1 MRQPLGAIAISTFG
15 LAVLLGPRPSY
26 PQDQTPPATQQE
38 AVPGATEPPA
48 TNAGSPAQTVSP
60 NAQAPVEQ
68 LPPIVVITEPSPGQ
82 KPKQVARKPSP
93 GKAAPGPPV
102 SPATPEA
109 SANGTPTS
117 ASELAVKNAAF
128 NAARDNLLTQIGTS
142 SYDFSQQAIQ
152 ALPQGN
158 ETPVDKVLLQAPGVV
173 QDSAAS
179 GLLHVR
185 NEHANL
191 QYRINGIILPD
202 GVSGFGQILETE
214 FVGSVSLITG
224 ALPAEFGYRT
234 SGLVDIQTKSGS
246 QDPGGSIGV
255 YGGSQQTLTPS
266 IEYGGTTGQ
275 TEYFFTGRYFTS
287 DEGIE
292 NPTSSFVPIH
302 DDTQQ
307 GRAFGY
313 VSTLL
318 SPTTRLSFITGSSVQ
333 TFEIPNSP
341 GQIPMFPAFGI
352 TDFNSSLLNE
362 HQLEQNYYDVLAL
375 QTRTGDANMQLA
387 YFARYSDLHFFPD
400 EVGDIIFNGVA
411 SNVERRSFLN
421 GVQGDGS
428 YTFSA
433 ANTLRSGFY
442 VSAESTAADSTS
454 TVLPL
459 GVAGNPI
466 DAPFDVTDDLPKLGW
481 LLGVYLQDEW
491 KLTDTLTLNAG
502 IRFDQMYQFVDAN
515 QFSPRVN
522 LVYKPFAGTTFHA
535 GYARYFTPPPQ
546 VAAGPVD
553 LSAVQNTTQQPTVN
567 QDDPVLPERSHYF
580 DAGVTQKILP
590 GLELGVDGYY
600 KRAQDL
606 LDDGQFGAALV
617 LDAFNYATGIN
628 EGIEVKATY
637 ENGGFKTYGN
647 IAVAQQKATDIVSNQ
662 FLFDASE
669 FDFIADH
676 FIYTDHTQILTG
688 SGGMSYRWN
697 ANLFTADMIY
707 GSGLRSGFANTQT
720 VPAYAQ
726 VNLGVSHEFTFT
738 NAKPLT
744 LRFDVVNVFDTI
756 YEIRSG
762 SGIGVFAPQFGPR
775 RGYFVKVSRKF

>member
-1 MRQPLGAIAISTFG
+1 
-15 LAVLLGPRPSY
+15 
-26 PQDQTPPATQQE
+26 
-38 AVPGATEPPA
+38 
-48 TNAGSPAQTVSP
+48 
-60 NAQAPVEQ
+60 
-68 LPPIVVITEPSPGQ
+68 
-82 KPKQVARKPSP
+82 
-93 GKAAPGPPV
+93 
-102 SPATPEA
+102 
-109 SANGTPTS
+109 
-117 ASELAVKNAAF
+117 
-128 NAARDNLLTQIGTS
+128 
-142 SYDFSQQAIQ
+142 
-152 ALPQGN
+152 
-158 ETPVDKVLLQAPGVV
+158 
-173 QDSAAS
+173 
-179 GLLHVR
+179 
-185 NEHANL
+185 
-191 QYRINGIILPD
+191 
-202 GVSGFGQILETE
+202 
-214 FVGSVSLITG
+214 
-224 ALPAEFGYRT
+224 
-234 SGLVDIQTKSGS
+234 
-246 QDPGGSIGV
+246 
-255 YGGSQQTLTPS
+255 
-266 IEYGGTTGQ
+266 
-275 TEYFFTGRYFTS
+275 
-287 DEGIE
+287 
-292 NPTSSFVPIH
+292 
-302 DDTQQ
+302 
-307 GRAFGY
+307 
-313 VSTLL
+313 
-318 SPTTRLSFITGSSVQ
+318 
-333 TFEIPNSP
+333 
-341 GQIPMFPAFGI
+341 MFPAFGI

-375 QTRTGDANMQLA
+375 QNRMGDANLQLA

-411 SNVERRSFLN
+411 SNVERQSFLN

-442 VSAESTAADSTS
+442 VSGERTAADSLS

-459 GVAGNPI
+459 DAAGNPI
-466 DAPFDVTDDLPKLGW
+466 DAPFDVPDDVSKTGW
-481 LLGVYLQDEW
+481 LLGAYVQDEW
-491 KLTDTLTLNAG
+491 KLTDKLTLNAG

-522 LVYKPFAGTTFHA
+522 LVYTPVAGTTFHA

-553 LSAVQNTTQQPTVN
+553 LAAFQNTTQQPTVN
-567 QDDPVLPERSHYF
+567 QDSPALPERSHYF
-580 DAGVTQKILP
+580 DAGVTQKVLP

-637 ENGGFKTYGN
+637 EKDGFKAYGN

-662 FLFDASE
+662 FLFDAAT
-669 FDFIADH
+669 FDFIANH
-676 FIYTDHTQILTG
+676 FIYTDHTQIVTG
-688 SGGMSYRWN
+688 SGGMSYKWS

-720 VPAYAQ
+720 VPAYTQ
-726 VNLGVSHEFTFT
+726 VNLGVSHEFAFT

-775 RGYFVKVSRKF
+775 RGYFVRLARKF